1 MDMFTLDNKEKF
13 LELLRKTGRYGIE
26 NLIKWLENTDFF
38 IAPASTRFHS
48 NYEGGLCQHSLNVY
62 EVFKKKCEDNKA
74 GLDGDNIIIAA
85 LLHDI
90 CKANYYVPSTRN
102 AKKNGKWTQ
111 VPYYAVEDQN
121 PLGHGEKSCLI
132 LQTFIKLTKEEL
144 YCIRW
149 HMGGYEPKENL
160 NTISEAWNMCRPA
173 VLLHTADLEASYLM
187 EEHREG

>member
-1 MDMFTLDNKEKF
+1 MDLLVLANQEKF
-13 LELLRKTGRYGIE
+13 IELLRKTRREGIE
-26 NLIKWLENTDFF
+26 NLIKWLMGTDFF
-38 IAPASTRFHS
+38 SAPASTRFHS

-62 EVFKKKCEDNKA
+62 EVFSKKCKDNRI
-74 GLDGDNIIIAA
+74 GLSEDNIIIAA

-90 CKANYYVPSTRN
+90 CKANYYIATTRN
-102 AKKNGKWTQ
+102 VNKDGKWIK
-111 VPYYAVEDQN
+111 VPYYSVEDQN

-144 YCIRW
+144 YSIRW

-160 NTISEAWNMCRPA
+160 NTISTAWNVCRPA

-187 EEHREG
+187 EEHREA

>member
-1 MDMFTLDNKEKF
+1 MDLLALTNQERFI
-13 LELLRKTGRYGIE
+13 ELLRKTRREGIE
-26 NLIKWLENTDFF
+26 NLIKWLIGTDFF
-38 IAPASTRFHS
+38 TAPASTRFHS

-62 EVFKKKCEDNKA
+62 EVFRKKCEDNRVSLA
-74 GLDGDNIIIAA
+74 EDNIIIAA

-90 CKANYYVPSTRN
+90 CKANYYISSTRN
-102 AKKNGKWTQ
+102 VKKDGKWIQ
-111 VPYYAVEDQN
+111 VPFYTVDDQN

-160 NTISEAWNMCRPA
+160 NTISTAWNMCRPA

-187 EEHREG
+187 EEHREP

>member
-1 MDMFTLDNKEKF
+1 MDIVSVANKEKF
-13 LELLRKTGRYGIE
+13 INLLLSTNREGIE
-26 NLIKWLENTDFF
+26 KFIKWLDGTDFF
-38 IAPASTRFHS
+38 TAPASTRFHS

-62 EVFKKKCEDNKA
+62 EIFKKKCQDNNVEMQE
-74 GLDGDNIIIAA
+74 DNIIIAA

-90 CKANYYVPSTRN
+90 CKANFYVETTRN
-102 AKKNGKWTQ
+102 VKKDGKWIQ
-111 VPYYAVEDQN
+111 VPYYTVEDKN

-160 NTISEAWNMCRPA
+160 NTVSAAWNMCKPA

-187 EEHREG
+187 EEHREN

>member
-1 MDMFTLDNKEKF
+1 MDIVSVANKEKF
-13 LELLRKTGRYGIE
+13 INLLLSTNREGIE
-26 NLIKWLENTDFF
+26 KFIKWLDGTDFF
-38 IAPASTRFHS
+38 TAPASTRFHS

-62 EVFKKKCEDNKA
+62 EIFKKKCQDNKVEMKE
-74 GLDGDNIIIAA
+74 DNIIIAA

-90 CKANYYVPSTRN
+90 CKANFYVETTRN
-102 AKKNGKWTQ
+102 VKKDGKWIQ
-111 VPYYAVEDQN
+111 VPYYTVEDQN

-132 LQTFIKLTKEEL
+132 LQTFINLTKEEL

-160 NTISEAWNMCRPA
+160 NTVSAAWNMCKPA

-187 EEHREG
+187 EEHREN

>member
-1 MDMFTLDNKEKF
+1 MDLLALTNQEKF
-13 LELLRKTGRYGIE
+13 IELLRKTRREGIE
-26 NLIKWLENTDFF
+26 NLIKWLIVTDFF

-62 EVFKKKCEDNKA
+62 EVFKKKCEDNRVSLA
-74 GLDGDNIIIAA
+74 EDNIIIAA

-90 CKANYYVPSTRN
+90 CKANYYVATTRN
-102 AKKNGKWTQ
+102 VKKDGKWIQ
-111 VPYYAVEDQN
+111 VPYYTVEDKN

-132 LQTFIKLTKEEL
+132 LQTFIKLSKEEL

-160 NTISEAWNMCRPA
+160 NTISEAWNICRPA
-173 VLLHTADLEASYLM
+173 VLLHTSDLEASYLM

>member
-1 MDMFTLDNKEKF
+1 MDIFTLDNKERF
-13 LELLRKTGRYGIE
+13 ISLLKDTKREGVE
-26 NLIKWLENTDFF
+26 NLIKWLEGTDFF

-62 EVFKKKCEDNKA
+62 KIFKKKCEDNEIE
-74 GLDGDNIIIAA
+74 LDESNIIIAS

-90 CKANYYVPSTRN
+90 CKANYYVVSSRN
-102 AKKNGKWTQ
+102 VKRDGKWIQ
-111 VPYYAVEDQN
+111 VPYYSVDDQN

-160 NTISEAWNMCRPA
+160 NTISAAWNLCKPA
-173 VLLHTADLEASYLM
+173 VLLHTADLEASYLI
-187 EEHREG
+187 EEHREV

>member
-1 MDMFTLDNKEKF
+1 MDIVSVANKEKF
-13 LELLRKTGRYGIE
+13 INLLLSTNREGIE
-26 NLIKWLENTDFF
+26 KFIKWLDGTDFF
-38 IAPASTRFHS
+38 TAPASTRFHS

-62 EVFKKKCEDNKA
+62 EIFKKKCQDNNVEMQE
-74 GLDGDNIIIAA
+74 DNIIISA

-90 CKANYYVPSTRN
+90 CKANFYVETTRN
-102 AKKNGKWTQ
+102 VKKDGKWIQ
-111 VPYYAVEDQN
+111 VPYYTVEDKN

-160 NTISEAWNMCRPA
+160 NTVSAAWNMCKPA

-187 EEHREG
+187 EEHREN

>member
-13 LELLRKTGRYGIE
+13 LELLRKTGRCGIE

-38 IAPASTRFHS
+38 TAPASTRFHS
-48 NYEGGLCQHSLNVY
+48 NYEGRLCQHSLNAY

-102 AKKNGKWTQ
+102 VKKDGKWIQ
-111 VPYYAVEDQN
+111 VPYYTVEDQN

-160 NTISEAWNMCRPA
+160 NTISAAWNMCRSA